1 MSGNAH
7 LSLTTCSCQ
16 VVGDLRIGR
25 SLPSCRCIFKNVSF
39 IFHMFKMK
47 LVFKLAWIMETA
59 TYSGLI
65 TKSCLIM

>member
-7 LSLTTCSCQ
+7 FSLTTSGCQ

-25 SLPSCRCIFKNVSF
+25 SLPSCRRIFKNVSF

-47 LVFKLAWIMETA
+47 FVFTVSWHGLWKQQPTLV
-59 TYSGLI
+59 
-65 TKSCLIM
+65 